1 MTALR
6 LSLIALIL
14 AAAPARGQGWEV
26 LPVDDSRAGPV
37 ALVCPLDDAETGNTF
52 CFSLGCADGGPLHYQ
67 IAYAGGAPLDPP
79 LVGVDV
85 DGQPL
90 TTLAF
95 EPLPDENAYLYRAA
109 YDASA
114 HRELI
119 ARLRLGNR
127 AALVLGFGGE
137 ILTRDI
143 SLRGSGRA
151 IGAVLDACPLPL
163 VPLKDPAA
171 QVLEQIE
178 AECEALGGTVALEPG
193 YERAEDL
200 DDDGRTDM
208 VIDFAAAV
216 CSEMASL
223 HCGSGGCTVGFY
235 LNRETEYQ
243 PLFVDVI
250 RGYDS
255 APGGILTLDLH
266 GSFCGLFGYE
276 ACLRRFD
283 ITTGELVL
291 LDQLTGEA
299 AIAVLEGA
307 PMPSLE
313 PATPPEVG
321 AVVAALDVSPA
332 SAIQPDMPDT
342 GPGTEVWLV
351 ALAPEIA
358 APVPPA
364 TEPVPDSVPP
374 VVATAL
380 LSDPAA
386 PMIAIAIA
394 SLAPPPDD
402 TAPQTRPFARRAAFA
417 PPEAAAAP
425 PMIETLPEST
435 PPLRVIAA
443 DDGELPIYPETG
455 ESLDLADLATPE
467 DTLEGGGPILTS
479 PEADTTGADRLG
491 LGQTVKRAPPP
502 PPLTMNGVDDDKG
515 KDDARAPQP

>member
-1 MTALR
+1 MTLLR
-6 LSLIALIL
+6 LALIALIL

-26 LPVDDSRAGPV
+26 LPADDSRAGP
-37 ALVCPLDDAETGNTF
+37 AAMVCPLDDAETGNYF
-52 CFSLGCADGGPLHYQ
+52 CFSLGCADGGPLHYE

-95 EPLPDENAYLYRAA
+95 ETQPDENAYLYRAA
-109 YDASA
+109 FDARD

-137 ILTRDI
+137 VMTRDI
-143 SLRGSGRA
+143 SLLGSGRA

-178 AECEALGGTVALEPG
+178 AECEALGGTVEVEPG
-193 YERAEDL
+193 FARAEDL
-200 DDDGRTDM
+200 DGDGRTDM

-250 RGYDS
+250 RGYDR

-276 ACLRRFD
+276 ACIRRFD
-283 ITTGELVL
+283 ISTGELVL
-291 LDQLTGEA
+291 LDQLTGAA

-313 PATPPEVG
+313 PATPPEVVE
-321 AVVAALDVSPA
+321 ALAEPVAP
-332 SAIQPDMPDT
+332 SAWAIPPDMSAT
-342 GPGTEVWLV
+342 GPGSEVRM
-351 ALAPEIA
+351 AAIA
-358 APVPPA
+358 APVPPMA
-364 TEPVPDSVPP
+364 ERAPVSAALPLTQAPKPEDAPGVAPP
-374 VVATAL
+374 VADIAPPNTE
-380 LSDPAA
+380 AA
-386 PMIAIAIA
+386 PEAVLLVAGIELPMAEATLASPREEIAPDTGDRP
-394 SLAPPPDD
+394 APTDD
-402 TAPQTRPFARRAAFA
+402 TVA
-417 PPEAAAAP
+417 
-425 PMIETLPEST
+425 
-435 PPLRVIAA
+435 
-443 DDGELPIYPETG
+443 
-455 ESLDLADLATPE
+455 
-467 DTLEGGGPILTS
+467 GGGPLLTS
-479 PEADTTGADRLG
+479 PAADATGADRLG
-491 LGQTVKRAPPP
+491 LGQSVKPTPTTFQPPAPPS
-502 PPLTMNGVDDDKG
+502 LGQDKG
-515 KDDARAPQP
+515 KDDTRR

>member
-1 MTALR
+1 MPALR
-6 LSLIALIL
+6 LALIALVL

-37 ALVCPLDDAETGNTF
+37 ALVCPLNDAVTGNTF
-52 CFSLGCADGGPLHYQ
+52 CLSLGCADGGPLHYE
-67 IAYAGGAPLDPP
+67 IAYSGGAPLDPP

-85 DGQPL
+85 DGRPI

-95 EPLPDENAYLYRAA
+95 ETQPDEDVYLYRAA

-114 HRELI
+114 QRELI

-127 AALVLGFGGE
+127 AALVLGFDGE
-137 ILTRDI
+137 IQTRDI

-283 ITTGELVL
+283 ISTGELVL

-307 PMPSLE
+307 AMPSLE
-313 PATPPEVG
+313 PAIPPEVAE
-321 AVVAALDVSPA
+321 AVATLDASPA
-332 SAIQPDMPDT
+332 SAIQPDLPDN
-342 GPGTEVWLV
+342 GPGSEVWLV

-358 APVPPA
+358 APFPPA
-364 TEPVPDSVPP
+364 AEPVPLSVPP

-386 PMIAIAIA
+386 PMIAIAVA
-394 SLAPPPDD
+394 SLLPPLADALPLARPAALIAALVAP
-402 TAPQTRPFARRAAFA
+402 T
-417 PPEAAAAP
+417 AAAAP
-425 PMIETLPEST
+425 PMIETLPETAS
-435 PPLRVIAA
+435 PARLIAA
-443 DDGELPIYPETG
+443 DDSEPPIYPETG
-455 ESLDLADLATPE
+455 ESLDLADRATPG
-467 DTLEGGGPILTS
+467 DRLEGGGPILSS
-479 PEADTTGADRLG
+479 PTADTTGADRLG
-491 LGQTVKRAPPP
+491 LGQAVKPAPPP
-502 PPLTMNGVDDDKG
+502 PPLTINGLDDGKG